1 MLDKRVQAISDKYTD
16 EKKSELALELA
27 EVQRL
32 CIDKNIPVIIV
43 IDGWE
48 SSGKGYMIN
57 EIVRELDT
65 KYYRVSVFDK
75 SQIDDDY
82 NYVRQLWK
90 SIPPYGN
97 FRILYRSIY
106 TSLFNDLKSDKNR
119 IKSRIDNIRNQE
131 KLLTDDNTIILK
143 FFLDI
148 DEKCIKEN
156 VQKLV
161 QDKYRSFFVTKEDK
175 NQVSDYS
182 TYRKNMSEILEL
194 TNFEFAKW
202 QIVNSN
208 NRKEAAKYI
217 LGYTKDAI
225 KEKISQIEEK
235 KEAEKEFV
243 YKREEGIASIKDL
256 DLSKSIEKE
265 KYDIEIEKLQEKVSN
280 LAYELYTREIPTV
293 IVFEGI
299 DAAGKGGSISR
310 LLKEI
315 DPRIYSVN
323 PTSVPSDLEKKH
335 HYLWRF
341 YNNLPQPGNIA
352 VFDRSWY
359 GRVLVERVEGFATDY
374 EWFRSYDEI
383 NKMELELVN
392 QGVLL
397 VKYHLVISKDEQ
409 ERRFKDREKEKPYK
423 ITDEDWRNR
432 KKWDKYIDAMDDMLH
447 YTSTSYAPWL
457 VVSSQDKRYARIEV
471 LKHFI
476 DKCEEIL
483 KRDTDEKK

>member
-1 MLDKRVQAISDKYTD
+1 MLDKKVQAISDKYTD

-65 KYYRVSVFDK
+65 KYYRVSVFDR

-97 FRILYRSIY
+97 FRVLYRSIY
-106 TSLFNDLKSDKNR
+106 TSLFNDLKSDKDR

-156 VQKLV
+156 VQKLA
-161 QDKYRSFFVTKEDK
+161 QDKHRSFFVTKEDK

-217 LGYTKDAI
+217 LGYAKDVI
-225 KEKISQIEEK
+225 KGKISQIEEK
-235 KEAEKEFV
+235 KDAEKEFI

-256 DLSKSIEKE
+256 DLSKSIEKDE
-265 KYDIEIEKLQEKVSN
+265 YDIEIEKLQEKVSN

-323 PTSVPSDLEKKH
+323 PTSAPSDLEKKH

-409 ERRFKDREKEKPYK
+409 EKRFKDREEEKPYK

-432 KKWDKYIDAMDDMLH
+432 EKWDKYIEAMDDMLH

-483 KRDTDEKK
+483 KRGTDEKK

>member
-1 MLDKRVQAISDKYTD
+1 MLDKKVQAISDKYKD
-16 EKKSELALELA
+16 EKKSELALKLA

-97 FRILYRSIY
+97 FRVLYRSIY
-106 TSLFNDLKSDKNR
+106 TSLFNDLKSDKDR
-119 IKSRIDNIRNQE
+119 IKSRIYNIRNQE

-148 DEKCIKEN
+148 DEKCIKGN
-156 VQKLV
+156 VQKLA

-217 LGYTKDAI
+217 LGYAKDAI

-256 DLSKSIEKE
+256 DLSKSIEKDE
-265 KYDIEIEKLQEKVSN
+265 YDIEIEKLQEKVSN

-310 LLKEI
+310 L
-315 DPRIYSVN
+315 
-323 PTSVPSDLEKKH
+323 
-335 HYLWRF
+335 
-341 YNNLPQPGNIA
+341 
-352 VFDRSWY
+352 
-359 GRVLVERVEGFATDY
+359 
-374 EWFRSYDEI
+374 
-383 NKMELELVN
+383 
-392 QGVLL
+392 
-397 VKYHLVISKDEQ
+397 
-409 ERRFKDREKEKPYK
+409 
-423 ITDEDWRNR
+423 
-432 KKWDKYIDAMDDMLH
+432 
-447 YTSTSYAPWL
+447 
-457 VVSSQDKRYARIEV
+457 
-471 LKHFI
+471 
-476 DKCEEIL
+476 
-483 KRDTDEKK
+483 